1 MALSERELRERIR
14 AVLED
19 ETRGRE
25 AAAEPTIAD
34 PAPLGLAAFAL
45 TTFVLSCANA
55 RFLPVA
61 PTIFVPL
68 ALFYG
73 GLAQF
78 LAGMWEFR
86 NKNTFG
92 AVAFTSYGAFWLA
105 LAFFVFFARQLGV
118 EGSSTALGVTLFSW
132 TVFTFYM
139 WVGSFRTT
147 GAVLVVFTALLAT
160 FILLDIG
167 VLANSA
173 IWVKIGGY
181 CGVLTA
187 ATAWYASAAG
197 VINHT
202 FGRPVVPT
210 WPLRARP
217 SASAKGKVALGSKA
231 HAR

>member
-1 MALSERELRERIR
+1 MALSERELREHIR

-25 AAAEPTIAD
+25 EAPQQVVAD
-34 PAPLGLAAFAL
+34 PAPLGLAGFAL

-55 RFLPVA
+55 GFLPLA
-61 PTIFVPL
+61 ATFVPL
-68 ALFYG
+68 AFFYG

-118 EGSSTALGVTLFSW
+118 AGSSAALGVTLFAW

-147 GAVLVVFTALLAT
+147 GAVLVVFTTLLAT
-160 FILLDIG
+160 YILLDVG
-167 VLANSA
+167 VMTGAA
-173 IWVKIGGY
+173 TWVKIGGY
-181 CGVLTA
+181 VGMFTA

-210 WPLRARP
+210 WPLSARP
-217 SASAKGKVALGSKA
+217 PAPAKGRVAVGSKA

>member
-1 MALSERELRERIR
+1 MALSEIELRNHIR

-25 AAAEPTIAD
+25 AVAQPVVAD
-34 PAPLGLAAFAL
+34 PAPLGLAGFAL

-55 RFLPVA
+55 GFLPVA
-61 PTIFVPL
+61 ATFVPL
-68 ALFYG
+68 AFFYG

-92 AVAFTSYGAFWLA
+92 AAAFTSYGAFWLA
-105 LAFFVFFARQLGV
+105 LAFFVFFGRQLGV
-118 EGSSTALGVTLFSW
+118 ATSSAALGVTLFAW

-139 WVGSFRTT
+139 WLASFRTT
-147 GAVLVVFTALLAT
+147 GAVLVVFTTLLAT
-160 FILLDIG
+160 YILLDVG
-167 VLANSA
+167 VLLNAA

-181 CGVLTA
+181 VGMFTA

-202 FGRPVVPT
+202 FGQPVVPT
-210 WPLRARP
+210 WPLNVRP
-217 SASAKGKVALGSKA
+217 PAPAKGRVAFDSRA

>member
-25 AAAEPTIAD
+25 AAAEPAVAD
-34 PAPLGLAAFAL
+34 PAPLGLAGFAL

-55 RFLPVA
+55 GFLPVA
-61 PTIFVPL
+61 ATFVPL
-68 ALFYG
+68 AFFYG

-92 AVAFTSYGAFWLA
+92 AAAFTSYGAFWLA
-105 LAFFVFFARQLGV
+105 LAFFEFFARQLGV
-118 EGSSTALGVTLFSW
+118 AASSAALGVTLFAW

-147 GAVLVVFTALLAT
+147 GAVLLVFTALLAT
-160 FILLDIG
+160 FILLDVG
-167 VLANSA
+167 VLLNAA
-173 IWVKIGGY
+173 LWVKIGGY
-181 CGVLTA
+181 CGLFTA

-202 FGRPVVPT
+202 FGQPVVPT

-217 SASAKGKVALGSKA
+217 SAPAKGRVAYGGKA

>member
-1 MALSERELRERIR
+1 MAPSEFELRDHVR

-19 ETRGRE
+19 EMRGRE
-25 AAAEPTIAD
+25 AALESVVAD

-55 RFLPVA
+55 GFLPVA
-61 PTIFVPL
+61 ATFVPL
-68 ALFYG
+68 AFFYG
-73 GLAQF
+73 GLSQF

-105 LAFFVFFARQLGV
+105 LAFFGFFGRQLGV
-118 EGSSTALGVTLFSW
+118 EGSSTALGVTLFAW

-147 GAVLVVFTALLAT
+147 GAVLLVFTALLAT

-167 VLANSA
+167 VLMNAA

-181 CGVLTA
+181 CGLFTA

-210 WPLRARP
+210 WPLHARPAAPPKATVALDSKARAR
-217 SASAKGKVALGSKA
+217 
-231 HAR
+231 

>member
-1 MALSERELRERIR
+1 MALSERELREHIR

-25 AAAEPTIAD
+25 AAAEPVVAD
-34 PAPLGLAAFAL
+34 PAPLGLAGFAL

-55 RFLPVA
+55 GFLPVA
-61 PTIFVPL
+61 ATFVPL
-68 ALFYG
+68 AFFYG

-92 AVAFTSYGAFWLA
+92 AAAFTSYGAFWLA
-105 LAFFVFFARQLGV
+105 LAFFEFFARQLGV
-118 EGSSTALGVTLFSW
+118 AASSAALGVTLFAW

-147 GAVLVVFTALLAT
+147 GAVLLVFAALLAT
-160 FILLDIG
+160 YILLDVG
-167 VLANSA
+167 VLTNSA

-181 CGVLTA
+181 CGLFTA
-187 ATAWYASAAG
+187 AAAWYASAAG

-210 WPLRARP
+210 WPLHARP
-217 SASAKGKVALGSKA
+217 PAPAKAKVALDSKA
-231 HAR
+231 RAR